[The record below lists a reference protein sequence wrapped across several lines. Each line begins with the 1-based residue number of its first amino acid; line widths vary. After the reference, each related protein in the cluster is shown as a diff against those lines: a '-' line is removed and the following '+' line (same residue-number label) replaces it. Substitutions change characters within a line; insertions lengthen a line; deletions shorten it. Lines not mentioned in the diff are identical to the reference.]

1 MNEAYYLMAYCNE
14 NIGPDNPQVSQY
26 AEFALHRVN
35 QIVKLGAR
43 RELPT
48 HVEVEACKRLQPVTV
63 RVNFLDKKY
72 VMMPVNSW
80 TTAEL
85 FAEMLCIR
93 LGIENSKPF
102 AVFEV
107 SSADEERVL
116 EPEERILDLVAYWG
130 RLIQEDRSKKGKNA
144 EVEEFHFVFKVRLFF
159 EISDEDLAAV
169 EMMYIQ
175 ATHDV
180 VDARYPCSEQD
191 SITLAA
197 LQVQEAMGDHPGGD
211 CDYITGELRKYLAE
225 KYLEDRDDSELEE
238 QVLKL
243 YEKLTG
249 YTQQEARLS
258 YLDYVK
264 SWKIYGSS
272 YYFAEPQN
280 NRDFPPEVVLA
291 INAKG
296 VLVVDPET
304 KEFLKEFPYSQ
315 VVTWGHSANS
325 FVVVTGNMVRQTKVY
340 FKTDQGKEMNNIVRC
355 YVEHLMG
362 GSTEGGGAAEA

>member
-1 MNEAYYLMAYCNE
+1 
-14 NIGPDNPQVSQY
+14 
-26 AEFALHRVN
+26 
-35 QIVKLGAR
+35 
-43 RELPT
+43 
-48 HVEVEACKRLQPVTV
+48 
-63 RVNFLDKKY
+63 
-72 VMMPVNSW
+72 
-80 TTAEL
+80 
-85 FAEMLCIR
+85 
-93 LGIENSKPF
+93 
-102 AVFEV
+102 
-107 SSADEERVL
+107 
-116 EPEERILDLVAYWG
+116 
-130 RLIQEDRSKKGKNA
+130 
-144 EVEEFHFVFKVRLFF
+144 VRLFF

-197 LQVQEAMGDHPGGD
+197 LQVQEAEGDHPGGD

-296 VLVVDPET
+296 GQLVRG
-304 KEFLKEFPYSQ
+304 
-315 VVTWGHSANS
+315 GHGQHGPS
-325 FVVVTGNMVRQTKVY
+325 
-340 FKTDQGKEMNNIVRC
+340 DQG
-355 YVEHLMG
+355 LLQD
-362 GSTEGGGAAEA
+362 